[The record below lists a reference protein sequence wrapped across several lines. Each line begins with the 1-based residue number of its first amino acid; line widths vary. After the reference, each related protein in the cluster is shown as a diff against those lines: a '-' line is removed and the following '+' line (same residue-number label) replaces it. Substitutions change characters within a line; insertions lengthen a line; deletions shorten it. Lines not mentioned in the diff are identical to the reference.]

1 MRVTDLLRTMDIFE
15 HLPSDE
21 LEKIA
26 RLLRERRLAE
36 DQVLCR
42 EGDPGDA
49 MFIVTGGKIRLATM
63 DGAGSEK
70 VLAYFSDGQF
80 FGEMSLLT
88 GEPRSA
94 SAIAETESRVLV
106 LPKEDFDS
114 LLSNNTQIMR
124 EMLKV
129 VSERTM
135 QTNQQLM
142 SDEGAATVTAGAGQ
156 IFVVYSPRGGSGKST
171 VAVNLAATLAQQYPE
186 RVAMFDLNLTFGHAA
201 LLLNAAPR
209 TSLAQVPPESLAT
222 LDRQSLARYL
232 TVLPS
237 TLHLLVGGT
246 KPEEGEQVTGEHV
259 RAALT
264 VMKRQFVATVI
275 DGAGNFSDPTLAAL
289 ERADR
294 VVVVATPEL
303 NTLRDIRE
311 MQRIFAEV
319 VHVEKS
325 KMFYL
330 LNHYQPFKVLT
341 REQFEQALEQ
351 SVNAEVPH
359 AGEGI
364 VKAALKGEPLV
375 IGEKNSPFT
384 RAIEK
389 LAQDLTPAELRATRG
404 KAGSPAEAGR
414 APSLLGGIFRRG

>member
-49 MFIVTGGKIRLATM
+49 MFIVTGGKIRLATA
-63 DGAGSEK
+63 DGEAEK
-70 VLAYFSDGQF
+70 TLAYFSDGQF

-88 GEPRSA
+88 GEPRST

-106 LPKEDFDS
+106 LQKDDFDS
-114 LLSNNTQIMR
+114 LLTNNAQIMR

-135 QTNQQLM
+135 QTNQQLLA
-142 SDEGAATVTAGAGQ
+142 DDGPAAVASGAGLVY
-156 IFVVYSPRGGSGKST
+156 VVYSPRGGSGKST
-171 VAVNLAATLAQQYPE
+171 VAVNLATVLARQMPE
-186 RVAMFDLNLTFGHAA
+186 RVALFDLSLTFGHDA

-209 TSLAQVPPESLAT
+209 ASLAQVPPESLAS
-222 LDRQSLARYL
+222 LDRQALGRYL

-237 TLHLLVGGT
+237 TLQLLVGGT

-259 RAALT
+259 RAALS
-264 VMKRQFVATVI
+264 VMKRQFMATVI
-275 DGAGNFSDPTLAAL
+275 DCAGNFTDPTLAAL
-289 ERADR
+289 ERADKII
-294 VVVVATPEL
+294 VLATPEL

-311 MQRIFAEV
+311 MQRVFAEV
-319 VHVEKS
+319 VHVDRGVLHY
-325 KMFYL
+325 M
-330 LNHYQPFKVLT
+330 LNYYQPFKVLT

-351 SVNAEVPH
+351 PAHGEIPH
-359 AGEGI
+359 AGEGAI
-364 VKAALKGEPLV
+364 KAALKGEPLV
-375 IGEKNSPFT
+375 SLERGSAFT
-384 RAIEK
+384 KAIEK
-389 LAQDLTPAELRATRG
+389 LAQDITPEETRQARA
-404 KAGSPAEAGR
+404 KAARQAAAGGSR
-414 APSLLGGIFRRG
+414 LGGLFRR